1 MKNKAS
7 KVIAS
12 FIVITLIICIM
23 LFAGLMI
30 VRGSVVKRFGPPTPE
45 ISLFQELVSY
55 FELFFN
61 WEELSDPNVQSGAEV
76 PFLVDQGESVALV
89 CLRLEQ
95 VGLVNN
101 AEILRIYLVY
111 SGLDRQLKS
120 GEFVLSPL
128 MSPIEIAGELMDI
141 SLKEAVVTV
150 LPGWR
155 IEEIAENVAGSG
167 LSVDKQAFID
177 AAYHP
182 NAGQLAILSG
192 LDVKSLEG
200 FLYPGEYVFPLE
212 AQADNVLSRFLEAF
226 DQNVTEEIL
235 EGFKRQGLSL
245 VDGLT
250 LASIVEREAV
260 IDEEKPLIASVFLN
274 RLSQGMRLETDPTIQ
289 YAIGYQSNNQTW
301 WKSPLE
307 GADLSVDSLY
317 NTYQVFG
324 LPPTPICNPGMS
336 SLMAVAFPAE
346 TPYFYFRAA
355 CDGSGQHRFAITY
368 EEHLNNGCEE

>member
-7 KVIAS
+7 KVIAF
-12 FIVITLIICIM
+12 FIVITLIICII
-23 LFAGLMI
+23 LFAGLLL
-30 VRGSVVKRFGPPTPE
+30 VRRSVVKRFGPPTPGL
-45 ISLFQELVSY
+45 SLFQEVVSS

-61 WEELSDPNVQSGAEV
+61 REELSNSNTQSAAEV
-76 PFLVDQGESVALV
+76 PFNVDQGESVALV

-95 VGLVNN
+95 AGLVNN

-120 GEFVLSPL
+120 GEFVLSPS
-128 MSPIEIAGELMDI
+128 MSPIEIAAELMDI

-167 LSVDKQAFID
+167 LSIAKEAFID

-182 NAGQLAILSG
+182 NTGQLAILSG
-192 LDVKSLEG
+192 LDVRSLEG

-212 AQADNVLSRFLEAF
+212 AQADNVLNRFLEAF

-289 YAIGYQSNNQTW
+289 YAIGYQSANQTW

-317 NTYQVFG
+317 NTYKVFG